1 MLRYCQ
7 QRAGEGRPYDA
18 SLNEM
23 RARERMTTI
32 LMRQAVVESIET
44 RYWRVAG
51 DEAGAGMWRRC
62 IVKQLE
68 RADDA

>member
-7 QRAGEGRPYDA
+7 QRAGEGRTYDA

-32 LMRQAVVESIET
+32 LMRQVVEESIEI
-44 RYWRVAG
+44 R
-51 DEAGAGMWRRC
+51 
-62 IVKQLE
+62 
-68 RADDA
+68 

>member
-7 QRAGEGRPYDA
+7 QRAGEGRTYDA

-32 LMRQAVVESIET
+32 LMRQAVEESIEI

-51 DEAGAGMWRRC
+51 DEEGAGMWRG
-62 IVKQLE
+62 
-68 RADDA
+68 